1 MQRRS
6 VSHAKSTPI
15 LQYIYKHRVGINRF
29 RFLLESMQDVSDSI
43 RSINSKSQLL
53 VVRGDP
59 VELLPELFKRWK
71 ISHIV
76 FEKDPSGY
84 ARRRDQQIKDLAKKA
99 GVEVVTKNG
108 HYLWDVEEV
117 VEKNQGK
124 PTMSMK
130 AFQSVSSGGY
140 EGSV

>member
-1 MQRRS
+1 
-6 VSHAKSTPI
+6 
-15 LQYIYKHRVGINRF
+15 
-29 RFLLESMQDVSDSI
+29 MQDVSDSI
-43 RSINSKSQLL
+43 RSINAKSQLL

-84 ARRRDQQIKDLAKKA
+84 ARRRDQQVRELAKKA
-99 GVEVVTKNG
+99 GVKVVTKNG

-124 PTMSMK
+124 PTMNMK
-130 AFQSVSSGGY
+130 AFQSVSTVQGCRGESSA
-140 EGSV
+140 ELT